1 MWKGNN
7 VHSWL
12 VYDKGSMEKGFC
24 REAALD
30 QAIEARFS
38 FIIKG
43 KKRAIKSPK
52 DNPDC
57 LKNAT
62 VQHSAFHALNK

>member
-1 MWKGNN
+1 
-7 VHSWL
+7 
-12 VYDKGSMEKGFC
+12 MEKGFC